1 MSSTIFNRYQLLHA
15 VLLHSPCPLC
25 LLSLA
30 IMPSAYLR
38 TQFLEDA
45 KLVIRYT
52 NNWLLFGLYGFAV
65 FCSIVAAAKG
75 LLIGS

>member
-1 MSSTIFNRYQLLHA
+1 
-15 VLLHSPCPLC
+15 
-25 LLSLA
+25 
-30 IMPSAYLR
+30 MPSAYLR